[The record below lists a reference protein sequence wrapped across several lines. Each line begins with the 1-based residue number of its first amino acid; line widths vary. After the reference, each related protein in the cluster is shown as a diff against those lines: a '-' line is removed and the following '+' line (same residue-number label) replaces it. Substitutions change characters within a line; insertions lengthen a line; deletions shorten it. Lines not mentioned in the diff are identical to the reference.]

1 MCPDRSLKRMG
12 TPHAFP
18 VTEQKEN
25 SGTDARGVRLHATY
39 IRTLMRILLAEDDT
53 MIGEVVLDTQ
63 IGASGP
69 SPAVGFTIPDG
80 TRSLTIATVLTAD
93 QAFASSRSA
102 LLLNE

>member
-1 MCPDRSLKRMG
+1 MRSCALGLLLLVVGCGDEASPAPDV
-12 TPHAFP
+12 HAP
-18 VTEQKEN
+18 
-25 SGTDARGVRLHATY
+25 AR
-39 IRTLMRILLAEDDT
+39 
-53 MIGEVVLDTQ
+53 EVVLDTQ